1 MAVRTF
7 LHYALEVPDQ
17 AVGQRFY
24 EDFGLVDGTGSSDAV
39 RLRPER
45 LGRDT
50 VLLYGG
56 PRKRLHH
63 LCYGAP
69 GEDFARVSGARPASG
84 PAQAWPRLAL
94 HAGHGAPH
102 ALLHRDARHEAL
114 RPLAGDHHVPA

>member
-1 MAVRTF
+1 MAVRSF

-45 LGRDT
+45 LGRDA

-69 GEDFARVSGARPASG
+69 GGGLRAGARERSGARGFPRWTRPPGLPRAASG
-84 PAQAWPRLAL
+84 SAIRTATR
-94 HAGHGAPH
+94 
-102 ALLHRDARHEAL
+102 
-114 RPLAGDHHVPA
+114 

>member
-1 MAVRTF
+1 MAVRSF

-17 AVGQRFY
+17 AVGQRYY

-50 VLLYGG
+50 VLLYEG

-63 LCYGAP
+63 LCYGAT
-69 GEDFARVSGARPASG
+69 GEDFARTRGGRAARPA
-84 PAQAWPRLAL
+84 
-94 HAGHGAPH
+94 
-102 ALLHRDARHEAL
+102 
-114 RPLAGDHHVPA
+114 